1 MNKYYY
7 DLHIHSCLSPC
18 GDNDMTPNNIAGMA
32 ALNGL
37 NIIALTDHN
46 TTKNCPAFF
55 KACKKY
61 GIIPVAGME
70 MTTAEDIHVVA
81 LFPSLE
87 DAMSFNEEYAE
98 HRAKIKNKVEIF
110 GDQLILDEEDNVI
123 GTDEYLLLPATDL
136 SIEEAASL
144 ARSYGAAVFPAHIDR
159 QENGVIAVLGDLPD
173 EPEFSCVEFYD
184 KTKREEYFG
193 TYTLEGKAV
202 LTDSDA
208 HYLWNINEAE
218 NYLMIDDEPYSSD
231 TVRRRLIE
239 MIKEGRI

>member
-32 ALNGL
+32 SLNGL

-46 TTKNCPAFF
+46 TTENCPAFF
-55 KACKKY
+55 KACQKY
-61 GIIPVAGME
+61 GIIPIAGIE

-81 LFPSLE
+81 LFPDLDS
-87 DAMSFNEEYAE
+87 AMNFYGEYRE
-98 HRAKIKNKVEIF
+98 HRAKIKNKVGIF
-110 GDQLILDEEDNVI
+110 GDQLILDEEDNVT

-136 SIEEAASL
+136 SIEDAAAL

-159 QENGVIAVLGDLPD
+159 QENGIIAVLGDLPD
-173 EPEFSCVEFYD
+173 EPDFRCVEFYD
-184 KTKREEYFG
+184 KTKREEYFK
-193 TYTLEGKAV
+193 TYSLDGRAV

-231 TVRRRLIE
+231 LVRRRLIE
-239 MIKEGRI
+239 MIKEGGI